1 MLHIKI
7 YILYIKIR
15 RGLPRRKNSLLN
27 KFLWNFFFLL
37 FHFLQIV
44 LQFFK
49 LNIYLIKSSENTHI
63 WLQFVA
69 NILFT
74 EFKIEWLSEEHQK

>member
-7 YILYIKIR
+7 NILYIKIR

-27 KFLWNFFFLL
+27 KFLWNFFFFL

-63 WLQFVA
+63 WLQLVA
-69 NILFT
+69 NILFM